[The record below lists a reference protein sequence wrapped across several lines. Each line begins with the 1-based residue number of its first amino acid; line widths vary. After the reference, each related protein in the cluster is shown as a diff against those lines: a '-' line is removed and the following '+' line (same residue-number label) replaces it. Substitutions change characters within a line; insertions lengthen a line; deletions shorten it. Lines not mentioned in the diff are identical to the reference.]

1 MATKEFFL
9 ELKRLNSK
17 VKIVKTLWHSVITM
31 LKK

>member
-1 MATKEFFL
+1 MATKEFFPG
-9 ELKRLNSK
+9 LNSK